1 MLPEALEGRE
11 QQPIS
16 QAGSKSNGSG
26 ESATV
31 QRAAATA
38 GGAYSAG
45 GWGQRSDRSET
56 EALSSFGKISNSE
69 TEAY

>member
-1 MLPEALEGRE
+1 MLPEALEGWAHACA
-11 QQPIS
+11 S
-16 QAGSKSNGSG
+16 QAGSNGSG